1 MSILSGLETVFEGV
15 VDGTFRRLFSPP
27 LQPIEVARAL
37 ERVMSRQR
45 VVGPTSIDV
54 PNSFVA
60 RVNPRDYDRLLELR
74 GTVERNVAA
83 HLDRR
88 AVEEGLHPI
97 GPIQVSLCPDP
108 RVPRS
113 TVKGEATFDEVST
126 ARTTQLEHTRRFE
139 PVDLPQGK
147 GMLVLVAEDGSNVT
161 VRDHS
166 ITVGRGAD
174 NDLVVKDLRV
184 SRHHLAVEPNS
195 RGWMVRDLQ
204 TTNGTYLDGDRIQEL
219 VVDAPVELSLGGHVL
234 TFRMS

>member
-27 LQPIEVARAL
+27 LQPVEIARAL
-37 ERVMSRQR
+37 ERVMLRQR

-54 PNSFVA
+54 PNAFVA

-74 GTVERNVAA
+74 STVERNVAA

-88 AVEEGLHPI
+88 AVEEGLHPV
-97 GPIQVSLCPDP
+97 GPIHVSMLPDP
-108 RVPRS
+108 LVARS
-113 TVKGEATFDEVST
+113 TVKGEATFDEVSM

-139 PVDLPQGK
+139 PVDLPPGK
-147 GMLVLVAEDGSNVT
+147 GTLILVAEDGSTVT

-174 NDLVVKDLRV
+174 NDLVIRDLRV
-184 SRHHLAVEPNS
+184 SRHHLAVEPGS

-204 TTNGTYLDGDRIQEL
+204 TTNGTYLDGDRIQEI
-219 VVDAPVELSLGGHVL
+219 VVDTPAELSLGGHVL
-234 TFRMS
+234 TFRLS

>member
-1 MSILSGLETVFEGV
+1 
-15 VDGTFRRLFSPP
+15 LFSPP
-27 LQPIEVARAL
+27 LQPIEIARAL

-45 VVGPTSIDV
+45 VVGPTAIDV

-60 RVNPRDYDRLLELR
+60 RVNPRDYERLLELR
-74 GTVERNVAA
+74 GTVERNVVA

-88 AVEEGLHPI
+88 AVEEGLRPV
-97 GPIQVSLCPDP
+97 GPIQVSLLPDP
-108 RVPRS
+108 AVARGA
-113 TVKGEATFDEVST
+113 VKGEATFDEVSA

-139 PVDLPQGK
+139 PLDLPHGK
-147 GMLVLVAEDGSNVT
+147 GTLVLVAEDGSNLT

-174 NDLVVKDLRV
+174 NDLVIRDLRV

-204 TTNGTYLDGDRIQEL
+204 TTNGTYLDGDPIQEI

-234 TFRMS
+234 TFRLS